1 MIREIKSYPILMGA
15 RGGEKVDVD
24 ALEEA
29 LVRFSLLAWEQ
40 GLAEGEANPLRV
52 TPQGVVA
59 LDARFVLGGYIKP
72 VGTLPV
78 WSKEHGL
85 VDQDAFFF
93 SQALGLGDPMELM
106 APYVGT
112 RDRLS
117 LFFKGEEDVPGK
129 ALDAFRKISR
139 GKDLVIIGGGIHL

>member
-1 MIREIKSYPILMGA
+1 M
-15 RGGEKVDVD
+15 D

-93 SQALGLGDPMELM
+93 SRPWDWATLWNLWLPMW
-106 APYVGT
+106 
-112 RDRLS
+112 
-117 LFFKGEEDVPGK
+117 VPETG
-129 ALDAFRKISR
+129 
-139 GKDLVIIGGGIHL
+139 